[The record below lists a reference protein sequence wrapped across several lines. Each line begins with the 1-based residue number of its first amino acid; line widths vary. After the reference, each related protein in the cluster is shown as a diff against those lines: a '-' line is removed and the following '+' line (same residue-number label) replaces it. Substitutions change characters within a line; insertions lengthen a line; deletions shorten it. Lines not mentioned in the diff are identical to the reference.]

1 MTDPTPPHDA
11 EYRAQQAFRS
21 QVACAPNALLENM
34 VRGLHRPRL
43 EPWQLALVNDELDR
57 RGKL

>member
-21 QVACAPNALLENM
+21 QVARAPNVLLDNM
-34 VRGLHRPRL
+34 VRGLTKERQR
-43 EPWQLALVNDELDR
+43 NR
-57 RGKL
+57 

>member
-11 EYRAQQAFRS
+11 EYRKQQAFRS
-21 QVACAPNALLENM
+21 QVACAPNVLLDSM
-34 VRGLHRPRL
+34 ARGLTREKL
-43 EPWQLALVNDELDR
+43 AEWQLAIVNDELDR

>member
-11 EYRAQQAFRS
+11 EYREQRKFEAL
-21 QVACAPNALLENM
+21 VAAAPNVLLDNM
-34 VRGLHRPRL
+34 ARGLTSERL
-43 EPWQLALVNDELDR
+43 AEWQIAIVNDELDR